1 MNEADFLI
9 CAVLLISTVVGVSRG
24 VVREILAIVAWVV
37 AIFLAIR
44 FAPELGDKIPLESM
58 GPLVRNALAGVVIVV
73 LTLFSANSAPGSSR
87 RRRFPLKIGRS
98 DRFLVSCA
106 AF

>member
-44 FAPELGDKIPLESM
+44 FAPELGDKNPLESM
-58 GPLVRNALAGVVIVV
+58 GLWYEMPWQA
-73 LTLFSANSAPGSSR
+73 S
-87 RRRFPLKIGRS
+87 
-98 DRFLVSCA
+98 
-106 AF
+106 